1 VSSEGSDFEGLT
13 RAPGSTAADAGSRRT
28 AAARR
33 ERVRLISGA
42 ILGAVVTAFALLNLD
57 EVKVNWLFASGRT
70 PLIVVIGFAFVLGM
84 LVDRLVARARR
95 KRRREAIRAPRRS
108 EP

>member
-1 VSSEGSDFEGLT
+1 
-13 RAPGSTAADAGSRRT
+13 
-28 AAARR
+28 
-33 ERVRLISGA
+33 
-42 ILGAVVTAFALLNLD
+42 
-57 EVKVNWLFASGRT
+57 
-70 PLIVVIGFAFVLGM
+70 VVIGFAFVLGM